1 MVEILL
7 SLLLLI
13 AAVSFTLWPLV
24 AAHDRTV
31 DGLFVT
37 LTGTMLTLLF
47 LFNFIWQLRSQ
58 GKKELTATKNV
69 WQKCIQVFGRT
80 SRKGDADMKIIPSR
94 ISVPLAMGIVL
105 LLILSFPSSLYAGDS
120 PVQPTASLR
129 AVHQHLMAASL
140 AHQVSASKRAPQG
153 YGLLMDADARL
164 RAAAALSSNPAI
176 ERAARSVRV
185 PLRMIVITASP
196 LLDV

>member
-7 SLLLLI
+7 SLLLFI
-13 AAVSFTLWPLV
+13 AALSFTLWPLV

-47 LFNFIWQLRSQ
+47 LIDLIWPLRSQ
-58 GKKELTATKNV
+58 GKKELTAIKNV
-69 WQKCIQVFGRT
+69 WQECTQAFLRT
-80 SRKGDADMKIIPSR
+80 SQKGDADMKIVPSR
-94 ISVPLAMGIVL
+94 ISIPLAMGVVL
-105 LLILSFPSSLYAGDS
+105 LLILSFPGSLYASDS
-120 PVQPTASLR
+120 PAQPAAWLR
-129 AVHQHLMAASL
+129 SAHQHLMTASL
-140 AHQVSASKRAPQG
+140 AHYLPGAKRLHQRS
-153 YGLLMDADARL
+153 GLLMDADMRL

-176 ERAARSVRV
+176 ERAAATLRV

>member
-7 SLLLLI
+7 SLLLLM
-13 AAVSFTLWPLV
+13 AAVSFTLWPFAV
-24 AAHDRTV
+24 TYDRTI

-37 LTGTMLTLLF
+37 LTATMLTLLF

-58 GKKELTATKNV
+58 SAKELTAMQDV
-69 WQKCIQVFGRT
+69 WLKRLRAFRRVR
-80 SRKGDADMKIIPSR
+80 SKGGADMKTVLPR
-94 ISVPLAMGIVL
+94 ISIPLVMGLVL
-105 LLILSFPSSLYAGDS
+105 VLVLAFPSSLYASDS
-120 PVQPTASLR
+120 LSHSRGSLR
-129 AVHQHLMAASL
+129 SVHQHMPPLAL
-140 AHQVSASKRAPQG
+140 AHHVPGAKRVHHS
-153 YGLLMDADARL
+153 GLLMDADVRL

-176 ERAARSVRV
+176 ERTGAHSRV